1 MKSKLLVGLSI
12 CGLVVFSIQ
21 ADTLRLRDGRVI
33 TGTFQSATRDEIR
46 FQRDG
51 GPTDRYDVGSVDS
64 ITFGNNGNNN
74 SDAYPNDQPGRR
86 DNSRYQQRDQ
96 YGNPV
101 GSADPSRDRNYNDRN
116 SNDRNYNDPPR

>member
-51 GPTDRYDVGSVDS
+51 GPTDRFDVGSVDS
-64 ITFGNNGNNN
+64 ITFGNGGYNN
-74 SDAYPNDQPGRR
+74 SNT
-86 DNSRYQQRDQ
+86 YQQRDQ
-96 YGNPV
+96 YGNPA
-101 GSADPSRDRNYNDRN
+101 GTADRYRDRNYNDRN
-116 SNDRNYNDPPR
+116 ERAGTGAVIP

>member
-33 TGTFQSATRDEIR
+33 TGTFQSATRDEVR

-64 ITFGNNGNNN
+64 ITFGNGGN
-74 SDAYPNDQPGRR
+74 
-86 DNSRYQQRDQ
+86 
-96 YGNPV
+96 NPV
-101 GSADPSRDRNYNDRN
+101 GRADRYRDRNYNDRN
-116 SNDRNYNDPPR
+116 ENNLNYNDRAASGAII